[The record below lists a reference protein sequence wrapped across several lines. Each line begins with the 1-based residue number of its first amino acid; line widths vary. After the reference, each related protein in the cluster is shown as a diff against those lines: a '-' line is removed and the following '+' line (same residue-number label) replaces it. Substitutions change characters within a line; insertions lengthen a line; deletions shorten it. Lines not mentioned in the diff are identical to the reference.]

1 MYFIDQT
8 GANPSEPERPGVDR
22 FAPAPWLTVAE
33 AVLYC
38 ADQGLP
44 RTPKTLRKWA
54 RRSSLFPDDAEL
66 NVRREDVE
74 NGDRW
79 IIERGSLDRKIEQE
93 RELMAR
99 RADEPVRTGADPS
112 GPVRTGSL
120 AQTQAQPDAAAP
132 EPAQTGANQSEPAPA
147 QTEIIEALHD
157 RIEDLKAE
165 VAFYREELTDRRN
178 ATAAI
183 TGVIE
188 AFRLS
193 AGANAAAR
201 SERQNRAQWEG
212 ERTRHGFETDMI

>member
-1 MYFIDQT
+1 MHFIDQT
-8 GANPSEPERPGVDR
+8 GANPSEPVRAGADR
-22 FAPAPWLTVAE
+22 FAPAPWMTVAE

-38 ADQGLP
+38 ADKGLP

-66 NVRREDVE
+66 EVRREDVE

-79 IIERGSLDRKIEQE
+79 VIERGSLDRKIAQE
-93 RELMAR
+93 RELIAR
-99 RADEPVRTGADPS
+99 RADEPVRTGADQVE
-112 GPVRTGSL
+112 PVRTGSL
-120 AQTQAQPDAAAP
+120 AQTLAKPDAAAP
-132 EPAQTGANQSEPAPA
+132 EPAQTGANQSE
-147 QTEIIEALHD
+147 IIGALHD
-157 RIEDLKAE
+157 RIADLKAE

-201 SERQNRAQWEG
+201 SERQHRAQWDG

>member
-1 MYFIDQT
+1 MHFIDQT
-8 GANPSEPERPGVDR
+8 GANPSEPARTGADR
-22 FAPAPWLTVAE
+22 LRPWLTVAE

-38 ADQGLP
+38 ADNGLS

-54 RRSSLFPDDAEL
+54 RRSFLFPDDAEL
-66 NVRREDVE
+66 DVRREDVE

-79 IIERGSLDRKIEQE
+79 VIERGSLDRKIAQE

-99 RADEPVRTGADPS
+99 RADEPVGAGADQVE
-112 GPVRTGSL
+112 PVRTGSL
-120 AQTQAQPDAAAP
+120 AQTLAKPDAAAP
-132 EPAQTGANQSEPAPA
+132 EPVQTGANQSEPAPA

-193 AGANAAAR
+193 AGANAA
-201 SERQNRAQWEG
+201 RQQSQRRDPWEG
-212 ERTRHGFETDMI
+212 ERPAGGADPEML